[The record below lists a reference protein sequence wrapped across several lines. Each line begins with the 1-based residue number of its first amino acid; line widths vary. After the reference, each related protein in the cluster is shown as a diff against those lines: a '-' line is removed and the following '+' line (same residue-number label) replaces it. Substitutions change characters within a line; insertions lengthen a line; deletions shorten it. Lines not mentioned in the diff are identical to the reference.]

1 MTIYKEKY
9 GFVYIWFDRKNKRY
23 YIGSH
28 WGFEDDGY
36 VCSSN
41 WMYNSYKRRP
51 EDFKRRILI
60 RHYGTREALYEKE
73 QYWLNMIQDHE
84 LATHQKTK
92 AKRETVRYYNISK
105 VAILPWHAID
115 EKRKSVGEKISISK
129 TGKNTGPRD
138 PSVGENIS
146 KVKKEKFAKKQEEL
160 GYKFSPEHCEK
171 MANNRKG
178 KSHTEEWRAGQSVRS
193 KKYWNEGEGTKKRAQ
208 PKKKMTK
215 EEQAVVSSESL
226 KSKWADPEWKEKQ
239 RVALSEGAKS
249 RPPRSEESKER
260 SRLSQL
266 GKTRNAKT
274 YKIVYMDNTE
284 LVIKGIKNYC
294 KEFSLSFNILYVA
307 IRKNV
312 GIPKYNIRSITI
324 ID

>member
-1 MTIYKEKY
+1 MNIYKEKY

-51 EDFKRRILI
+51 DDFKRRILT

-73 QYWLNMIQDHE
+73 QYLLNMIQDHE

-92 AKRETVRYYNISK
+92 SKRETVRYYNVSK

-115 EKRKSVGEKISISK
+115 ERRKSIGEKISKSK

-146 KVKKEKFAKKQEEL
+146 KGQKEKFAKKQEEL
-160 GYKFSPEHCEK
+160 GYKFSPEHCENISK
-171 MANNRKG
+171 GQKG
-178 KSHTEEWRAGQSVRS
+178 KSHTEEWKTENGKRVKEQWNNGTRKGKPHTEEWKANQSLRLKGKKLKSEQVEQLRENNYKAYTITFINDNIIIINGL
-193 KKYWNEGEGTKKRAQ
+193 KKY
-208 PKKKMTK
+208 
-215 EEQAVVSSESL
+215 
-226 KSKWADPEWKEKQ
+226 
-239 RVALSEGAKS
+239 
-249 RPPRSEESKER
+249 
-260 SRLSQL
+260 SQENNIPYTTL
-266 GKTRNAKT
+266 HKASVNSGQ
-274 YKIVYMDNTE
+274 
-284 LVIKGIKNYC
+284 IK
-294 KEFSLSFNILYVA
+294 
-307 IRKNV
+307 
-312 GIPKYNIRSITI
+312 KYNIKSIALVNT
-324 ID
+324 